1 MHIDKFIEIT
11 NLLEDNYS
19 KKLKTQILDI
29 WYEELKNYSDKL
41 YYKVAKEIIKKENY
55 MPNLYKIKEYLEMPD
70 WFYANIEEN
79 RATDEEINKLEE
91 RLKKDE

>member
-29 WYEELKNYSDKL
+29 WYEEL
-41 YYKVAKEIIKKENY
+41 AKEIIKKENY

-79 RATDEEINKLEE
+79 RATDEEISKLEE
-91 RLKKDE
+91 RLKKYE